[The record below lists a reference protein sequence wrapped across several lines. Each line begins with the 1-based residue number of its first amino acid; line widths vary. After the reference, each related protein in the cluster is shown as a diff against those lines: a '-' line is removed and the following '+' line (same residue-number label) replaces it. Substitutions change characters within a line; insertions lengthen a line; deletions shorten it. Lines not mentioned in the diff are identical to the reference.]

1 MVRIMF
7 LCTGNT
13 CRSQMAEGFA
23 GETGKGVFE
32 AYSAGVNP
40 AGYIHARAIAVMR
53 EIGIDISGQRSKEI
67 DGELLAKMDMVI
79 TLCGNAEATCPATP
93 PAIKRLHW
101 PVDDPVGA
109 RGTEDDIMAEFRK
122 ARNEI
127 KERVADLTRLLK
139 VQGSRHG

>member
-7 LCTGNT
+7 LCTGNS
-13 CRSQMAEGFA
+13 CRSQMAEGLA
-23 GETGKGVFE
+23 NTLGKGLIE
-32 AYSAGVNP
+32 AHSAGVSP
-40 AGYIHARAIAVMR
+40 AGYIHPGAVAVM
-53 EIGIDISGQRSKEI
+53 EEAGVDISLQRSKPI
-67 DGELLAKMDMVI
+67 DHDLLLRMDMVI

-109 RGTEDDIMAEFRK
+109 GGTEDDIMAEFRK

-127 KERVADLTRLLK
+127 KERVTDLTRLLK
-139 VQGSRHG
+139 VQGSRHD